1 MSYKIVVDS
10 CGELTE
16 EMKQSGKV
24 ESVALSIQ
32 IDNENIIDDDTFNQA
47 EFLRK
52 VAESSNSPKSSCP
65 SPECYMDS
73 YKCDADRVYV
83 VTLSAELSGSY
94 NSAVLGKSIYAEEH
108 GEKKIH
114 IFNSRSASVGET
126 LIAKKIM

>member
-65 SPECYMDS
+65 SPERYMDS

-94 NSAVLGKSIYAEEH
+94 NSAAR
-108 GEKKIH
+108 KKH
-114 IFNSRSASVGET
+114 R
-126 LIAKKIM
+126 L